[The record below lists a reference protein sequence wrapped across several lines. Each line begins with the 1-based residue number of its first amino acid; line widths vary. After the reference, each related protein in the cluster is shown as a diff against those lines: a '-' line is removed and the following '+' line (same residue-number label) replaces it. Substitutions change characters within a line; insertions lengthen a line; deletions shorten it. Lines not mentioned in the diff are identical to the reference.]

1 MSNPTKNSYLQDV
14 STLSFGT
21 LISQLIPLILSPYL
35 ARVFTPEDFGIFG
48 IFFAFTAVFGVS
60 AAAKYDI
67 ATLIPRKDKH
77 AVNLAIIALFFCF
90 LTSLL
95 LTIFLILYEYFDIN
109 NTIINNSYYLWII
122 GLPTAVLFTGI
133 FNVLNYLNTRFEN
146 YNDIAKAKIYKSAAL
161 SFSQVFFGTYSFGVL
176 GLCLGLIIS
185 NIFANFKLAKNIF
198 INEIY
203 SNTISLNK
211 IKELTYEYRIYP
223 LSVNPSSFVNSIT
236 TYMPL
241 FFIIKISGEAIS
253 GYFFFATR
261 LISIP
266 SALIGKAISQVFFQK
281 ISSLKA
287 NKKKC
292 KPIFFQTVKS
302 LILIALPFTLIIF
315 LFAPVIFEL
324 IFGPQWIEAGVIA
337 KYLGLIFFIQFITST
352 VSNVLSIKEFVY
364 RDVAWKMLYFF
375 TTLVFYI
382 SVLAFQINFYTFI
395 KLFVVHQYV
404 LYSIYMF
411 LIVWSID
418 EIDKEF

>member
-14 STLSFGT
+14 STLSLGT

-48 IFFAFTAVFGVS
+48 VFFALTAVFGVS
-60 AAAKYDI
+60 SAAKYDI

-90 LTSLL
+90 LTSFLL
-95 LTIFLILYEYFDIN
+95 AIFLIFYEYFDNN

-122 GLPTAVLFTGI
+122 GLPAAVLFTGI

-161 SFSQVFFGTYSFGVL
+161 SFSQIFFGAYSFGAL

-185 NIFANFKLAKNIF
+185 NIFANFKLAKNII
-198 INEIY
+198 INKIY
-203 SNTISLNK
+203 NKTISIDK

-253 GYFFFATR
+253 GSFFFATR

-302 LILIALPFTLIIF
+302 LILIALPFTLVTF
-315 LFAPVIFEL
+315 SFAPMIFEL
-324 IFGPQWIEAGVIA
+324 IFGPQWIEAGIIA

-364 RDVAWKMLYFF
+364 RDVGWKMLYFF

-395 KLFVVHQYV
+395 KLFVVHQYI

-411 LIVWSID
+411 LIVRSIN